1 VSLPKATSNRSF
13 MPISP
18 AIAWGEEQS
27 IRILPSQSA
36 VMNRNEG
43 STASLTTV
51 MSRPYRS
58 AMGPQ

>member
-1 VSLPKATSNRSF
+1 
-13 MPISP
+13 
-18 AIAWGEEQS
+18 
-27 IRILPSQSA
+27 
-36 VMNRNEG
+36 MNRNEG